1 MSRSVPPAP
10 SSPVDKSKRGRK
22 EITPPQEVVANSNT
36 NTSRQ
41 GRSTLR
47 GHLDLLDP
55 VTWVAG
61 PQGFISG
68 ALATGAITLDLRG
81 MGLLVLGIILT
92 GPLLIG
98 YSQSIND
105 FFDRDLDAVNEPTRP
120 IPAGLVTLRGAILNF
135 SVVALLSLVVSILIG
150 FVIGNGRADNGL
162 VLLVMTILGL
172 GLGTAYSAPPFEFK
186 RNGMSGAL
194 SVGLGYNLMTWMM
207 GNLAF
212 AELRLN
218 ILVLGLLSASIAVGL
233 IIMNDLKSIEG
244 DRVLGL
250 RTLPVTLGA
259 QGALLV
265 AYFFI
270 DVSQAAFGVF
280 MLVTGHYWIAAL
292 QAVGLVVQIAAQPAL
307 SRNPTRDQFKR
318 YLLIGNGPILLVAL
332 LSALS
337 FGWNWSAGW

>member
-1 MSRSVPPAP
+1 
-10 SSPVDKSKRGRK
+10 
-22 EITPPQEVVANSNT
+22 
-36 NTSRQ
+36 
-41 GRSTLR
+41 
-47 GHLDLLDP
+47 
-55 VTWVAG
+55 VAG

-68 ALATGAITLDLRG
+68 ALATGAITLDLKG
-81 MGLLVLGIILT
+81 LGLLALGIILC

-98 YSQSIND
+98 YSQSVND
-105 FFDRDLDAVNEPTRP
+105 FFDRELDAVNEPTRP

-135 SVVALLSLVVSILIG
+135 TVVALLAVGVAALIG
-150 FVIGNGRADNGL
+150 FISGRNIIILVI
-162 VLLVMTILGL
+162 MTVIGL

-194 SVGLGYNLMTWMM
+194 SVGLGYNLMTWMT
-207 GNLAF
+207 GNLVF
-212 AELRLN
+212 AEFRPE
-218 ILVLGLLSASIAVGL
+218 ILVLALVSALVAVGL

-270 DVSQAAFGVF
+270 DGSQAAFAIF
-280 MLVTGHYWIAAL
+280 MFATGHYWIAGL
-292 QAVGLVVQIAAQPAL
+292 QVIGLMVQIAAQPAL

-318 YLLIGNGPILLVAL
+318 YLLIGNGPILLVAF

-337 FGWNWSAGW
+337 FGGYIGW